1 MAAEI
6 GDALAARAAEL
17 SRELQRRAADAA
29 PSAKVTWIP
38 ADRLHLTVRF
48 IGEVDDVRVA
58 AIREAL
64 EAPLDIAP
72 FSLTLAGAGA
82 FPTGGAPRVLWAG
95 VATGRDELLLA
106 EREMTL
112 RLASIGVPADQR
124 AYSPHLTLARVRE
137 PAGLRSPRLLDGL
150 TDTTLGTVRVTG
162 SPIRFSRTPVRVERA
177 GPLLGEHTREILG
190 ELGLADAEALER
202 AGVVA
207 SAPARG
213 VAS

>member
-1 MAAEI
+1 VRLFVAAEI
-6 GDALAARAAEL
+6 GEAVAVRAAEL
-17 SRELQRRAADAA
+17 SRELQQRAADAA

-48 IGEVDDVRVA
+48 IGEVDDVRAA
-58 AIREAL
+58 AIRDAL
-64 EAPLDIAP
+64 EAPLGIAP

-106 EREMTL
+106 EREITL

-124 AYSPHLTLARVRE
+124 AYSPHLTLARVRD

-150 TDTTLGTVRVTG
+150 TDTTLGTVRIDAITLFHSKL
-162 SPIRFSRTPVRVERA
+162 SPKGPTYT
-177 GPLLGEHTREILG
+177 PLLRIRLGGSEIRI
-190 ELGLADAEALER
+190 ER
-202 AGVVA
+202 V
-207 SAPARG
+207 
-213 VAS
+213 

>member
-6 GDALAARAAEL
+6 GEAVAVRAAEL
-17 SRELQRRAADAA
+17 SRELQQRAADAA

-48 IGEVDDVRVA
+48 IGEVDDVRAA

-95 VATGRDELLLA
+95 VATGRDGLLLA
-106 EREMTL
+106 EREITL
-112 RLASIGVPADQR
+112 RLSSIGVPADQR

-137 PAGLRSPRLLDGL
+137 PAGLRSPRLLEGL
-150 TDTTLGTVRVTG
+150 TDTTLGTVRIDAITLFHSKL
-162 SPIRFSRTPVRVERA
+162 SPKGPTYT
-177 GPLLGEHTREILG
+177 PLLRIRLG
-190 ELGLADAEALER
+190 
-202 AGVVA
+202 GV
-207 SAPARG
+207 
-213 VAS
+213 

>member
-1 MAAEI
+1 VRLFVAAEI

-150 TDTTLGTVRVTG
+150 TDTTLGTVRIDAITLFHSKL
-162 SPIRFSRTPVRVERA
+162 SPKGPTYT
-177 GPLLGEHTREILG
+177 PLLRIRLG
-190 ELGLADAEALER
+190 GSEK
-202 AGVVA
+202 
-207 SAPARG
+207 
-213 VAS
+213 